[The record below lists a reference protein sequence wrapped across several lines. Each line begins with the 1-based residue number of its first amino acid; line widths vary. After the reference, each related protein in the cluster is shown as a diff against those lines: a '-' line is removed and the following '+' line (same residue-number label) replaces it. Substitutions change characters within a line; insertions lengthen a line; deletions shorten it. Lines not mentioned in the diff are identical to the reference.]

1 MSRASINTY
10 LNVWPVA
17 CHGRD
22 AIKDFITSCMP
33 QGKPGCL
40 QLGSIRYA
48 TSPRP
53 LRPIRR
59 YVHASSGATRTPEG
73 DSPTTGA
80 HRSVHPCWCWL
91 SLRTRH
97 EMCPA
102 HASRIVGRP
111 EAVKAQRR
119 ARVSSSGRSG
129 SRKLSLGGLDAAIC
143 STWREGDRAT
153 GREGESEL
161 CQS

>member
-1 MSRASINTY
+1 MEAVR
-10 LNVWPVA
+10 
-17 CHGRD
+17 RD
-22 AIKDFITSCMP
+22 AT
-33 QGKPGCL
+33 
-40 QLGSIRYA
+40 
-48 TSPRP
+48 
-53 LRPIRR
+53 RR
-59 YVHASSGATRTPEG
+59 EWDRRCWAGEG
-73 DSPTTGA
+73 DDVGDCARIAKFEADRDALKKCVADGVFPEALLPQVLAAIAPCLKSRPT
-80 HRSVHPCWCWL
+80 SF
-91 SLRTRH
+91 
-97 EMCPA
+97 PA